1 MIYIDRQLIEVITL
15 DNGILIVVGIIYFI
29 IMIGAIALFIH
40 FKRKGALKQTVDTK
54 HEPNV
59 RNEQTKQ

>member
-1 MIYIDRQLIEVITL
+1 M